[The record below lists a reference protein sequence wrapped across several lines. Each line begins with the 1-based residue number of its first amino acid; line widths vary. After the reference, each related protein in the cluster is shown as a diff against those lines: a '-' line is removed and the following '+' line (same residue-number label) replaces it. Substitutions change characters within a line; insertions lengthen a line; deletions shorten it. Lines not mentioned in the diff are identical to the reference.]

1 MSIMYLYYSQIY
13 RDRKQTS
20 DGQGI
25 KQQWECGERSGREE
39 LQRSMIKLLETITI
53 LIALI
58 VSWDTNTLSKCV
70 KLGPGQVAH
79 LVRASSWPSKVAGLI
94 PGQGTYKNKPIHK
107 KVEQIDICLSSPLSH
122 IQIFLIVFFKYVH
135 LLYVD
140 YTSKNLLEIMHFD
153 LAKYCFLTWEIFF
166 VRCNS
171 FNGPVRGHYRFLKD
185 F

>member
-79 LVRASSWPSKVAGLI
+79 LVRASS
-94 PGQGTYKNKPIHK
+94 
-107 KVEQIDICLSSPLSH
+107 
-122 IQIFLIVFFKYVH
+122 
-135 LLYVD
+135 
-140 YTSKNLLEIMHFD
+140 
-153 LAKYCFLTWEIFF
+153 
-166 VRCNS
+166 
-171 FNGPVRGHYRFLKD
+171 
-185 F
+185 